1 MKKYVLPLLLTCMA
15 TQAAEAENIVRWAVA
30 ADIPTL
36 DPDAFASTTALT
48 FQNHIY
54 EALLQRDNDLKL
66 QPTLATRWEF
76 INDTTLR
83 FYLRQG
89 VKFQNGDVF
98 DSADVVASIA
108 RVTDPDSGIRA
119 NASTI
124 KDAVAV
130 DQYTVD
136 IHLKQKSGIALNE
149 LSGVMMMDKEW
160 MEQHNALKPTSMSQ
174 GTEGYATNNTNGT
187 GPFMLVSRQR
197 ESQMVLK
204 KNPTWWN
211 KDNSVGNVD
220 QIIFKPITSDATRLS
235 GILAKEYDLVTSVP
249 LQDIDRLRK
258 DTTIQTLVSPS
269 LRVDFLTFN
278 LRDTLNAGNVEGKNP
293 LKDLRV
299 RQALMMAVNREAIT
313 QKIMRGMTQVANTYL
328 APQIPGYDAANA
340 IKLGYDPVKAK
351 ALLAEAGYEKGFKL
365 AFDCVEGSYMNAP
378 QWCQAVQ
385 SYWAKIGV
393 TATLTMHTNSVY
405 NQITDNGKTDI
416 AVLGWANLPIMDAYS
431 ISVQLLHTNDN
442 SGFGM
447 FNIPRYSNQQVDQL
461 IEASI
466 PELDDKKRTD
476 MLRQEINLAQ
486 ADLPY
491 MPMHYEPVVWVENKN
506 LTLKQSPDNVVRLWY
521 ARVNAN

>member
-1 MKKYVLPLLLTCMA
+1 MKKFVLPLLLTCMSA
-15 TQAAEAENIVRWAVA
+15 HAENIVRWAVA

-36 DPDAFASTTALT
+36 DPYAFASTTALT

-54 EALLQRDNDLKL
+54 EGLLQRDNDLKL
-66 QPTLATRWEF
+66 QPTLALRWEYT
-76 INDTTLR
+76 NDTTLR

-89 VKFQNGDVF
+89 VKFQNGDDF

-124 KDAVAV
+124 KDAVAI
-130 DQYTVD
+130 DKYTVD

-149 LSGVMMMDKEW
+149 LSGVMMMDKKW

-197 ESQMVLK
+197 EAQMVLK

-211 KDNSVGNVD
+211 AAHSQTNIDE
-220 QIIFKPITSDATRLS
+220 IIFKPITSDATRLS
-235 GILAKEYDLVTSVP
+235 GILANEYDLVTSVP

-258 DTTIQTLVSPS
+258 DDNIQTLVSPS

-278 LRDTLNAGNVEGKNP
+278 LRDTLNAGNVNGKNP
-293 LKDLRV
+293 LKDQRV
-299 RQALMMAVNREAIT
+299 RQALMMAVNREAIV
-313 QKIMRGMTQVANTYL
+313 QKIMRGMTTVANTYL
-328 APQIPGYDAANA
+328 APAIPGYDASHA
-340 IKLGYDPVKAK
+340 IDLKFDPAKAK
-351 ALLAEAGYEKGFKL
+351 ALLTEAGYGDGFKL

-393 TATLTMHTNSVY
+393 KATLTMHTNSVY

-447 FNIPRYSNQQVDQL
+447 FNVPRYSNPKVDSL
-461 IEASI
+461 IEQSI
-466 PELDDKKRTD
+466 PELDDTKRVSL
-476 MLRQEINLAQ
+476 LRDEINLAQ

-491 MPMHYEPVVWVENKN
+491 MPMHFEPVVWVAGKK
-506 LTLKQSPDNVVRLWY
+506 LSVKQSPDNVVRLWY
-521 ARVNAN
+521 AKVSP

>member
-1 MKKYVLPLLLTCMA
+1 MKKFALPLLLTCMSI
-15 TQAAEAENIVRWAVA
+15 QAAQAENIVRWAVA

-36 DPDAFASTTALT
+36 DPYAFASTTALT

-54 EALLQRDNDLKL
+54 EGLLQRDNDLKL
-66 QPTLATRWEF
+66 QPTLALRWEYV
-76 INDTTLR
+76 NDTTLR

-89 VKFQNGDVF
+89 VKFQNGDDF
-98 DSADVVASIA
+98 DADDVVASIA

-130 DQYTVD
+130 DKYTVD

-149 LSGVMMMDKEW
+149 LSGVMMMDKKW
-160 MEQHNALKPTSMSQ
+160 MTEHNALKPTSMSQ

-197 ESQMVLK
+197 EAQMVLK

-211 KDNSVGNVD
+211 AANSQTNIDEIV
-220 QIIFKPITSDATRLS
+220 FKPITSDATRLS
-235 GILAKEYDLVTSVP
+235 GILANEYDLVTSVP

-258 DTTIQTLVSPS
+258 DDKIQTLVSPS

-278 LRDTLNAGNVEGKNP
+278 LRDTLNAGNVNGKNP

-299 RQALMMAVNREAIT
+299 RQALMMAVNREAIVK
-313 QKIMRGMTQVANTYL
+313 KIMRDMTTVANTYL
-328 APQIPGYDAANA
+328 APAIPGYDASQA
-340 IKLGYDPVKAK
+340 IDLKYNPDRAK
-351 ALLAEAGYEKGFKL
+351 ALLTEAGYGDGFKL

-393 TATLTMHTNSVY
+393 KATLTMHTNSVY
-405 NQITDNGKTDI
+405 NQITDNGKTDV

-447 FNIPRYSNQQVDQL
+447 FNVPRYSNPKVDSL
-461 IEASI
+461 IEQSI
-466 PELDDKKRTD
+466 PEQDDAKRVAL
-476 MLRQEINLAQ
+476 LRDEINLTQ

-491 MPMHYEPVVWVENKN
+491 MPMHFEPVVWVAGKN
-506 LTLKQSPDNVVRLWY
+506 LAVKQSPDNVVRLWY
-521 ARVNAN
+521 AKVSP

>member
-1 MKKYVLPLLLTCMA
+1 MKKFVLPLLLTCMSA
-15 TQAAEAENIVRWAVA
+15 HTAQAENIVRWAVA

-36 DPDAFASTTALT
+36 DPYAFASTTALT

-54 EALLQRDNDLKL
+54 EGLLQRDNDLKL
-66 QPTLATRWEF
+66 QPTLALRWEYV
-76 INDTTLR
+76 NDTTLR

-89 VKFQNGDVF
+89 VKFQNGDDF

-130 DQYTVD
+130 DKYTVD

-160 MEQHNALKPTSMSQ
+160 MTQHNALKPTSMSQ

-187 GPFMLVSRQR
+187 GPFMLISRQR
-197 ESQMVLK
+197 EAQMVLK

-211 KDNSVGNVD
+211 AAHSQTNIDE
-220 QIIFKPITSDATRLS
+220 IIFKPITSDATRLS
-235 GILAKEYDLVTSVP
+235 GILANEYDLVTSVP

-258 DTTIQTLVSPS
+258 DDNIQTLVSPS

-278 LRDTLNAGNVEGKNP
+278 LRDTLNAGNVNGKNP

-299 RQALMMAVNREAIT
+299 RQALMMAVNREAIV
-313 QKIMRGMTQVANTYL
+313 QKIMRGMTTVANTYL
-328 APQIPGYDAANA
+328 APAIPGYDVSHA
-340 IKLGYDPVKAK
+340 IDLKFDPAKAK
-351 ALLAEAGYEKGFKL
+351 TLLTEAGYGDGFKL

-393 TATLTMHTNSVY
+393 KATLTMHTNSVY
-405 NQITDNGKTDI
+405 NQITDNGKTDV

-447 FNIPRYSNQQVDQL
+447 FNVPRYSNPKVDSL
-461 IEASI
+461 IEQSI
-466 PELDDKKRTD
+466 PELDDAKRVSL
-476 MLRQEINLAQ
+476 LRDEINLAQ

-491 MPMHYEPVVWVENKN
+491 MPMHFEPVVWVAGKK
-506 LTLKQSPDNVVRLWY
+506 LSVKQSPDNVVRLWY
-521 ARVNAN
+521 AKVSP

>member
-1 MKKYVLPLLLTCMA
+1 MKKFVLPLLLTCMSA
-15 TQAAEAENIVRWAVA
+15 HTAQAENIVRWAVA

-36 DPDAFASTTALT
+36 DPYAFASTTALT

-54 EALLQRDNDLKL
+54 EGLLQRDNDLKL
-66 QPTLATRWEF
+66 QPTLALRWEYV
-76 INDTTLR
+76 NDTTLR

-89 VKFQNGDVF
+89 VKFQNGDDF

-130 DQYTVD
+130 DKYTVD

-149 LSGVMMMDKEW
+149 LSGVMMDKEW
-160 MEQHNALKPTSMSQ
+160 MTQHNALKPTSMSQ

-197 ESQMVLK
+197 EAQMVLK

-211 KDNSVGNVD
+211 AAHSQTNIDE
-220 QIIFKPITSDATRLS
+220 IIFKPITSDATRLS
-235 GILAKEYDLVTSVP
+235 GILANEYDLVTSVP

-258 DTTIQTLVSPS
+258 DDNIQTLVSPS

-278 LRDTLNAGNVEGKNP
+278 LRDTLNAGNVNGKNP

-299 RQALMMAVNREAIT
+299 RQALMMAVNREAIV
-313 QKIMRGMTQVANTYL
+313 QKIMRGMTTVANTYL
-328 APQIPGYDAANA
+328 APAIPGYDVSHA
-340 IKLGYDPVKAK
+340 IDLKFDPAKAK
-351 ALLAEAGYEKGFKL
+351 TLLTEAGYGDGFKL

-393 TATLTMHTNSVY
+393 KATLTMHTNSVY

-447 FNIPRYSNQQVDQL
+447 FNVPRYSNPKVDSL
-461 IEASI
+461 IEQSI
-466 PELDDKKRTD
+466 PELDDAKRVSL
-476 MLRQEINLAQ
+476 LRDEINLAQ

-491 MPMHYEPVVWVENKN
+491 MPMHFEPVVWVAGKK
-506 LTLKQSPDNVVRLWY
+506 LSVKQSPDNVVRLWY
-521 ARVNAN
+521 AKVSP